1 VDSGAVIADGDGLA
15 KPISFD
21 ARYGAGVDRCLV
33 LGGGGIVFVAW
44 LLAYLR
50 AGGILRGVNPFAL
63 EGKTALVTGASRG
76 IGAATARALDRAGA
90 RVALTGRAAGDLAEV
105 ASGLAHEP
113 IVIVGDLRDA
123 EAPAQ
128 IAERALAALGAV
140 DVLVN
145 NAATAARLDTV
156 DTDAALVDEMLAVNV
171 RAPLLLIGG
180 LVPSMSER
188 GGGSI
193 VNVSSVSGVVGTPR
207 RAAYA
212 ASKGA
217 LDAMTR
223 SLAAELG
230 PQGIRVNA
238 VAPGVVDTALWA
250 KNKAI
255 PGVVEGIEQQTPLR
269 RWAVAEDIADVI
281 VFLASDAARMI
292 TGETISA
299 DGGMAR
305 TLDLYGG
312 AV

>member
-1 VDSGAVIADGDGLA
+1 M
-15 KPISFD
+15 
-21 ARYGAGVDRCLV
+21 
-33 LGGGGIVFVAW
+33 
-44 LLAYLR
+44 
-50 AGGILRGVNPFAL
+50 NPFSL
-63 EGKTALVTGASRG
+63 EGRAALVTGASRG

-90 RVALTGRAAGDLAEV
+90 RVALTGRSARDLDEV
-105 ASGLAHEP
+105 ATELAHDP
-113 IVIVGDLRDA
+113 VVIAGDLRDPD
-123 EAPAQ
+123 APAA
-128 IAERALAALGAV
+128 IAFRALAELGGV

-171 RAPLLLIGG
+171 RAPLLLIGA
-180 LVPSMSER
+180 LVPAMTER

-193 VNVSSVSGVVGTPR
+193 VNLSSVSSVVGTPR

-223 SLAAELG
+223 SLAIELG
-230 PQGIRVNA
+230 PKGIRVNA

-269 RWAVAEDIADVI
+269 RWADAEDIADVI